1 MIYEETTYGFRFGAA
16 HVQRYVSHNGY
27 VTLGIETPRQQLKI
41 TVTPSG
47 LIRVGQVNRAFRKE
61 GK

>member
-1 MIYEETTYGFRFGAA
+1 MIYEETRYGFRFGAA

-27 VTLGIETPRQQLKI
+27 VTLGIETPRQQLVI

-47 LIRVGQVNRAFRKE
+47 LIRVGEVGRTFRRD